1 MDQKIRFGRVL
12 RLAGAF
18 TACAIGS
25 GFATGQEIMQ
35 FFTAQGIM
43 SMLGSVVTTVIFA
56 WCGAIFMKHGYEHKL
71 SEPGQILEFYFGR
84 TGGIIAAVLVE
95 LFLYSVF
102 VIMISGAGTV
112 LSELFGLPPMLGRL
126 LIAALSLL
134 TVVCGL
140 SKLADIIGGA
150 GAVIIV
156 FTIAVGI
163 IALVAAPGSIPDAA
177 AVIPALPLTK
187 APGGWL
193 WSSILYPAYN
203 AVVVIFL
210 SCCLGRDAA
219 SRKEA
224 VLGGA
229 CGGIFFGLAI
239 LVMNAGLTANIAA
252 VWESSVPVLALAK
265 NIHPAV
271 AFVFSVIVFL
281 GIYSTAVPMLW
292 SVVRSFAGDRTKRS
306 VILSAVLSAAG
317 LALGMTDFKTL
328 VNTIYPFSGYAGL
341 LIIAAATFRELF
353 KKKITEK

>member
-1 MDQKIRFGRVL
+1 MKQEIRFGRVL
-12 RLAGAF
+12 RLSGAF

-43 SMLGSVVTTVIFA
+43 SMLGTVVTTVIFA
-56 WCGAIFMKHGYEHKL
+56 WCGAILMKHGYEHRL
-71 SEPGQILEFYFGR
+71 SEPGEILEFYFGKI
-84 TGGIIAAVLVE
+84 GGKIAAVLVE

-112 LSELFGLPPMLGRL
+112 LSELFGLPPMLGRF
-126 LIAALSLL
+126 LIAILSFI
-134 TVVCGL
+134 TVVFGL
-140 SKLADIIGGA
+140 SRLADIIGGA
-150 GAVIIV
+150 GNIIIV
-156 FTIAVGI
+156 FTIGVGLI
-163 IALVAAPGSIPDAA
+163 GLFTAPDGILDAA
-177 AVIPALPLTK
+177 AVIPSLPLTK

-210 SCCLGRDAA
+210 SCCLGRDAD
-219 SRKEA
+219 SKQEA

-229 CGGIFFGLAI
+229 LGGVFFGLAI
-239 LVMNAGLTANIAA
+239 LTMNAGLTANIAA
-252 VWESSVPVLALAK
+252 IWESPVPVLELAE

-271 AFVFSVIVFL
+271 ALVFSVIVFL

-292 SVVRSFAGDRTKRS
+292 SVVRRFAEDRTNRS
-306 VILSAVLSAAG
+306 VILAAVLTAAG

-341 LIIAAATFRELF
+341 LIIAAATIQELCS
-353 KKKITEK
+353 KKDS